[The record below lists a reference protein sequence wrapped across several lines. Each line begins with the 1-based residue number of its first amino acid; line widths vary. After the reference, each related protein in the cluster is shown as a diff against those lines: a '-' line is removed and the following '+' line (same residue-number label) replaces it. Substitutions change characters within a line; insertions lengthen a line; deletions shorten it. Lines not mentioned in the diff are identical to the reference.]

1 MLPMRNMDI
10 SISAYLQVAENEL
23 YIAALLSLWF
33 CCSVARVCEPCGF
46 SSQRPPPFFL
56 SDFQGGLFVA
66 LAFMPASLDFS
77 TKTQSGMTSKELHR
91 DLHH

>member
-1 MLPMRNMDI
+1 MLPMRNMGI

-33 CCSVARVCEPCGF
+33 CCSVARVFEPCGF

-56 SDFQGGLFVA
+56 SDFQGGPFVA
-66 LAFMPASLDFS
+66 LAFMPASWISLRKRNQG
-77 TKTQSGMTSKELHR
+77 TTSKELHR